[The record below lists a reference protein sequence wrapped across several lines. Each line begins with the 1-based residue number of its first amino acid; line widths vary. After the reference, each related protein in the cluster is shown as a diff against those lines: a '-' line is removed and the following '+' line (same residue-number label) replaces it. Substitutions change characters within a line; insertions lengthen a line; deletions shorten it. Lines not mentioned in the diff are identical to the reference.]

1 MKKVDQK
8 IEQLQE
14 LIKDEFVWNSTRLD
28 RSCLTEAE
36 KKILNH
42 SGPMVAPNSV
52 EGFQDYAVLSEK
64 RLYYRIRRAVDY
76 FMSEV
81 GLQIVSFDENRV
93 FWYMFIDFLDK
104 TMFLINC
111 LHGRDILAEMKFGRN
126 HQNWPDK
133 DDPAW
138 KELEELEKKWES
150 DFKDYWESTNPSEE
164 EVFAKFGAYLEK
176 KEQEEDN
183 DIRYLLETNE
193 VLGEIITNYLARP
206 MTLRIAYL
214 VGLSASD
221 KTKTLNQLLKEQIP
235 KQKHEK
241 ITKKIIQLAK

>member
-42 SGPMVAPNSV
+42 SGPMVMPNSV
-52 EGFQDYAVLSEK
+52 EGFQDYAALSEK

-76 FMSEV
+76 FMREV
-81 GLQIVSFDENRV
+81 GLQIVSFDENRI
-93 FWYMFIDFLDK
+93 FWYLFIDFLDK
-104 TMFLINC
+104 TMSLINYI
-111 LHGRDILAEMKFGRN
+111 HGRDILAEMKFGRN
-126 HQNWPDK
+126 QQNWPDK

-138 KELEELEKKWES
+138 KELEELELKWES
-150 DFKDYWESTNPSEE
+150 DFKEYWESTNPSKE
-164 EVFAKFGAYLEK
+164 EVLNRFEDYIMK
-176 KEQEEDN
+176 KEEDKDN
-183 DIRYLLETNE
+183 RFLLETNE

-206 MTLRIAYL
+206 MTFKTAYL

-241 ITKKIIQLAK
+241 ITKMIIQLAK